1 MIGLQTRVHGTKQTS
16 LSGDATPLP
25 PSEGSGNASPSADS
39 RMQSCGDR
47 VIEALANYD
56 AILEE
61 VGESMSAS
69 GAANST
75 VRLRHS
81 KARAAT
87 ALAIE
92 QMAACVPSSLADL
105 AGKQAVLVRSQAFC
119 ADNSWL
125 EGLVHQ
131 STFRDI
137 AHLTKSRKSAASW
150 LPPSRS
156 RP

>member
-1 MIGLQTRVHGTKQTS
+1 
-16 LSGDATPLP
+16 
-25 PSEGSGNASPSADS
+25 
-39 RMQSCGDR
+39 MQSCADR
-47 VIEALANYD
+47 VIKALTNYN

-61 VGESMSAS
+61 VDESMSAS
-69 GAANST
+69 GATNPA
-75 VRLRHS
+75 VRLRHG

-105 AGKQAVLVRSQAFC
+105 AGKQAVLECSQAFC

-125 EGLVHQ
+125 EGLVHE

-137 AHLTKSRKSAASW
+137 AHLTKLRKSPASW
-150 LPPSRS
+150 LSSIAIPSWPPRS
-156 RP
+156 WTKARATPKDGN